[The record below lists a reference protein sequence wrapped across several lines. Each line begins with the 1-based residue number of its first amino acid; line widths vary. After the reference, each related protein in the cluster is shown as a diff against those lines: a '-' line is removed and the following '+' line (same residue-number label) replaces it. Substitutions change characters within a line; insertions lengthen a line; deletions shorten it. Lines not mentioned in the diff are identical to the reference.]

1 VKILPKFASGMQ
13 PDLPHHA
20 REVFQAGGFI
30 KGAARQRGGV
40 RFGGHAAH
48 LIAAGSLG
56 NRIYGF
62 KPLCSSQLDSPKLTH
77 APQ

>member
-1 VKILPKFASGMQ
+1 MQ
-13 PDLPHHA
+13 SDLPQHA
-20 REVFQAGGFI
+20 GEVFQAGCFI
-30 KGAARQRGGV
+30 ERAARQRGGI